1 MSLTG
6 RRCSGKGI
14 ICREKW
20 EAVAEGEEI
29 SVWQEKKKKL
39 DATTQDI
46 SRMKILKI
54 T

>member
-29 SVWQEKKKKL
+29 SVWQEKKKL